1 MSFVRM
7 NVMQIELIE
16 NPPILPTR
24 NEQITTLALHD
35 DRRNSCGVQGYSVN
49 DETKSAEEHIR
60 LLLSW
65 SAVLEEI
72 GFSELVAG
80 PW

>member
-1 MSFVRM
+1 
-7 NVMQIELIE
+7 MQVELME

-35 DRRNSCGVQGYSVN
+35 DQRDSCAVQGYSVN
-49 DETKSAEEHIR
+49 DETKSAEEQIR

-65 SAVLEEI
+65 SAVLGEI
-72 GFSELVAG
+72 GFSELAG
-80 PW
+80 GRW

>member
-1 MSFVRM
+1 
-7 NVMQIELIE
+7 MQIELIE
-16 NPPILPTR
+16 NRPILSTR
-24 NEQITTLALHD
+24 HEQLTTLALHD
-35 DRRNSCGVQGYSVN
+35 DQRNSCAVQGYSVN
-49 DETKSAEEHIR
+49 DDTKSAEEQIR

-65 SAVLEEI
+65 SAVLGEI